1 MPKSAWLLD
10 TLHTGHCGL
19 MKNPGNFTVPIE
31 HPGVEVSHGLWGFY
45 WISLEFSWMYGA
57 HGPLVLLA
65 VQERQAGKI
74 IVRGFGVWRLL
85 QMANNSGRII
95 VE

>member
-1 MPKSAWLLD
+1 
-10 TLHTGHCGL
+10 
-19 MKNPGNFTVPIE
+19 
-31 HPGVEVSHGLWGFY
+31 
-45 WISLEFSWMYGA
+45 MYGG

-74 IVRGFGVWRLL
+74 IVRDSGFGIRGSGFGVRDSGFGVRRLL
-85 QMANNSGRII
+85 QMVNNSGRII

>member
-1 MPKSAWLLD
+1 
-10 TLHTGHCGL
+10 
-19 MKNPGNFTVPIE
+19 
-31 HPGVEVSHGLWGFY
+31 
-45 WISLEFSWMYGA
+45 MYGA

-74 IVRGFGVWRLL
+74 IVRDSGFGVRRLL
-85 QMANNSGRII
+85 QMVNNSGRII